1 MPTPTSAAVSS
12 QGVTFKKATGSAV
25 AFLNSIDGLSL
36 KAGTID
42 TTALDATGGFKTFV
56 QGFKEVDD
64 VSLSGFYSSAD
75 HDGFITDL
83 LAGTSASYT
92 IQFPPAGGALTGSKW
107 TFTGIV
113 TGFSHKAAVDAVISF
128 DAQIKVVGLPTFAP
142 AV

>member
-1 MPTPTSAAVSS
+1 MPVTSAATTS

-25 AFLNSIDGLSL
+25 AFLNSIDGLSI
-36 KAGTID
+36 KANTID
-42 TTALDATGGFKTFV
+42 TTALDATGGFKTFI

-64 VSLSGFYSSAD
+64 VSLSGFYSSFD
-75 HDGFITDL
+75 HDVFITDV

-92 IQFPPAGGALTGSKW
+92 IQFPPAGGATTGSKW

-113 TGFSHKAAVDAVISF
+113 TGFKHKAAVDNVISF
-128 DAQIKVVGLPTFAP
+128 DVTIKVVGAPTFAA